1 MGTSWEGF
9 DRSLLVAEHRG
20 IGDPGRSTEGSLS
33 MGTEPFAP
41 EQAAWYLGDPDAAFR
56 RLRAEDPLHWYE
68 GGGFWC
74 VTKHADVQQVS
85 QHPRVFS
92 STRGTQLFEVRH
104 GEPDFPAPSSRGAA
118 SIIRMDPPHHN
129 RHRKLVI
136 GAFTPGRIAQME
148 GWIRAIAVESLEVL
162 DPSGSVEFVDQIAVP
177 MPMFVIAELL
187 GIPREDHATFRR
199 WSDHMV
205 EAGGGNFGP
214 ETGQVIGELV
224 EYVSAVT
231 SKRRRRPCEDLIS
244 RLVEAELEGE
254 RLSDDEIASFCLT
267 LLVAGNETTRNLVA
281 GGALALMQHPE
292 QRDRLAAKPDL
303 IPEAVE
309 EMLRWVTPVRNF
321 VRCAAEDTELR
332 GKTIRRG
339 DYLALFYSSAN
350 RDEEVF
356 GEDAESFDISR
367 ASARRHLSFGF
378 GEHLC
383 LGAALA
389 RLEGRVLFEELFRRW
404 PRFELAGEPEPL
416 HSCLMN
422 GLVRM
427 PVALS

>member
-1 MGTSWEGF
+1 M
-9 DRSLLVAEHRG
+9 AAA
-20 IGDPGRSTEGSLS
+20 
-33 MGTEPFAP
+33 PFAP
-41 EQAAWYLGDPDAAFR
+41 EQASWYLEDPDAAFR

-68 GGGFWC
+68 AGGFWC
-74 VTKHADVQQVS
+74 VTKHADVQLVS
-85 QHPRVFS
+85 QRPRLFS
-92 STRGTQLFEVRH
+92 SARGTQLFEVRR
-104 GEPDFPAPSSRGAA
+104 GPPDFEVPSGRGAA

-136 GAFTPGRIAQME
+136 GAFTPGHIAGME
-148 GWIRAIAVESLEVL
+148 RWIRDIAVESLDAV
-162 DPSGSVEFVDQIAVP
+162 DPSRAVEFVDEIAVP
-177 MPMFVIAELL
+177 LPMFVIAELL

-214 ETGQVIGELV
+214 ETGVVIAELV
-224 EYVSAVT
+224 DYVTRVT
-231 SKRRRRPCEDLIS
+231 HERRRQPREDLIT
-244 RLVEAELEGE
+244 RLVEAELDGE
-254 RLSDDEIASFCLT
+254 RLSDAEIGSFCLT
-267 LLVAGNETTRNLVA
+267 LLVAGNETTRNLIA

-292 QRDRLAAKPDL
+292 QRERLATTPGLLPNA
-303 IPEAVE
+303 IE

-321 VRCAAEDTELR
+321 VRCAVEDTELR
-332 GKTIRRG
+332 GRRIRRG
-339 DYLALFYSSAN
+339 DYLALLYASAN

-356 GEDAESFDISR
+356 GEDAEHFDIER
-367 ASARRHLSFGF
+367 ASARRHLAFGF

-389 RLEGRVLFEELFRRW
+389 RLEARVLFEELFRRW

-416 HSCLMN
+416 LSCLMN

-427 PVALS
+427 PVKLSA

>member
-1 MGTSWEGF
+1 MG
-9 DRSLLVAEHRG
+9 
-20 IGDPGRSTEGSLS
+20 I
-33 MGTEPFAP
+33 EPFAP
-41 EQAAWYLGDPDAAFR
+41 EQAQWYLGDPDAAFQ

-74 VTKHADVQQVS
+74 VTKHADIQ
-85 QHPRVFS
+85 
-92 STRGTQLFEVRH
+92 
-104 GEPDFPAPSSRGAA
+104 PAPSGRGAA
-118 SIIRMDPPHHN
+118 SIIRMDPPDHN

-136 GAFTPGRIAQME
+136 GAFTPSRIEHME
-148 GWIRAIAVESLEVL
+148 GWIRDIAVESLEAV
-162 DPSGSVEFVDQIAVP
+162 DASRSVEFVEEIAVP

-199 WSDHMV
+199 WSDHMI
-205 EAGGGNFGP
+205 EAGGGNIGP
-214 ETGQVIGELV
+214 ETGKVVGELV
-224 EYVSAVT
+224 AYVSAVT
-231 SKRRRRPCEDLIS
+231 SERRRRPQEDLIS
-244 RLVEAELEGE
+244 RLVEAELDGE

-267 LLVAGNETTRNLVA
+267 LLVAGNETTRNLIA

-292 QRDRLAAKPDL
+292 QRDRLTAAPSL
-303 IPEAVE
+303 LPGAVE

-321 VRCAAEDTELR
+321 VRCAVADTELR
-332 GKTIRRG
+332 GKQIREG
-339 DYLALFYSSAN
+339 DYLALFYASAN
-350 RDEEVF
+350 RDEEIF
-356 GEDAESFDISR
+356 GEDAESFDILR
-367 ASARRHLSFGF
+367 TSARRHVSFGF

-389 RLEGRVLFEELFRRW
+389 RLEARVLFEELFRRW

-427 PVALS
+427 PVVLSSS

>member
-309 EMLRWVTPVRNF
+309 EML
-321 VRCAAEDTELR
+321 
-332 GKTIRRG
+332 
-339 DYLALFYSSAN
+339 ALFYSSAN